1 MSWANLGRFL
11 VGIGS
16 LMVLLSLIGHVPL
29 IQTSKPMK
37 AKARWL
43 VCLGGI
49 ALVFLGVGMFGH
61 HHGWWSELRS
71 ALPAK

>member
-11 VGIGS
+11 VGIGA

-29 IQTSKPMK
+29 IQSKQWN

-43 VCLGGI
+43 VCFCGI
-49 ALVFLGVGMFGH
+49 ALAVLGVGMFGYYH
-61 HHGWWSELRS
+61 DWWGDLPF
-71 ALPAK
+71 ALPPK